1 MPNELVVVAVTNV
14 NKNVAS
20 ALPAEQMAELQKLY
34 QQLRG
39 QQEFDDYTRY
49 LKAHAKIK

>member
-14 NKNVAS
+14 NKNVS
-20 ALPAEQMAELQKLY
+20 AIPAEQVAELQKLY